1 MDTTGPAVS
10 SRQRRPSTLSRAQDL
25 AFRLSQT
32 ENVAVSGGF
41 GSGKTFLA
49 NAIALYTVQA
59 GASCLLVGPDRYLD
73 IPASFQTPDGCHSI
87 LLERAKQ
94 ASIIPTTILPDP
106 IEARARVT
114 PRRLRSAKA
123 ILHRAKKLLEA
134 HALTPAEIEQSVV
147 FGRHRRSARPIVRV
161 PCIGSAHARR
171 YGATRATVVICRNRV
186 RRCAL
191 TAAAARKPC
200 ADDLGKNSAP
210 TIQSGISGPPPRD
223 RCRE

>member
-73 IPASFQTPDGCHSI
+73 IPASFQNS
-87 LLERAKQ
+87 
-94 ASIIPTTILPDP
+94 
-106 IEARARVT
+106 
-114 PRRLRSAKA
+114 RRLPLHSVGTGKTSLDHSNHDLARSD
-123 ILHRAKKLLEA
+123 
-134 HALTPAEIEQSVV
+134 
-147 FGRHRRSARPIVRV
+147 RSP
-161 PCIGSAHARR
+161 S
-171 YGATRATVVICRNRV
+171 
-186 RRCAL
+186 
-191 TAAAARKPC
+191 
-200 ADDLGKNSAP
+200 
-210 TIQSGISGPPPRD
+210 
-223 RCRE
+223 